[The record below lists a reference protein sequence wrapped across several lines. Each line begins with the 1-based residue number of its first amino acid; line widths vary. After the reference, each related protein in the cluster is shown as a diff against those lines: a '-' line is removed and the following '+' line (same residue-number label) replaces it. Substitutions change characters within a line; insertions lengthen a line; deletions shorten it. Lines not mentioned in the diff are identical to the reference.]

1 MMGKTDI
8 NVNCNNVYPSEQGVS
23 FNIYQPC
30 NGVKRVY
37 FEEFSC
43 PVGEYQ
49 IQIES
54 YTSPPCVMFVIVE
67 FKNGKVIERPINQTS
82 GSFTLV
88 AKEVKKVSIKC
99 EGNYSGFCYGSG
111 SVVKLFHFKCDDK
124 PCDKHKHHDDCDWKH
139 HDKHKHHDDCDWKHH
154 DKHKHHDDCDWK
166 HHDKHKHHDDCDWKH
181 DDKHK
186 HHDDCDWKHHDDCDK
201 DKKSDKDF
209 KRKLLLNLLT
219 NLDINVDVD
228 VFNKGK
234 KDKKDRNDHKRHD
247 DCNWKYHDDCDWKHH
262 DDCDK
267 DKKSD
272 KDFKRKLLLN
282 LLTNLDINVD
292 VDVFNKG
299 KKDKKDRK

>member
-67 FKNGKVIERPINQTS
+67 FKNGKVIERPVNQTS

-88 AKEVKKVSIKC
+88 AKEVKKVSIKG

-124 PCDKHKHHDDCDWKH
+124 PCDKHKHHD
-139 HDKHKHHDDCDWKHH
+139 
-154 DKHKHHDDCDWK
+154 
-166 HHDKHKHHDDCDWKH
+166 
-181 DDKHK
+181 
-186 HHDDCDWKHHDDCDK
+186 
-201 DKKSDKDF
+201 
-209 KRKLLLNLLT
+209 
-219 NLDINVDVD
+219 
-228 VFNKGK
+228 
-234 KDKKDRNDHKRHD
+234 
-247 DCNWKYHDDCDWKHH
+247 
-262 DDCDK
+262 
-267 DKKSD
+267 
-272 KDFKRKLLLN
+272 
-282 LLTNLDINVD
+282 
-292 VDVFNKG
+292 
-299 KKDKKDRK
+299 

>member
-1 MMGKTDI
+1 MGKTDI

-139 HDKHKHHDDCDWKHH
+139 HDDCDKDKKSDKDFKRKLLLNLLTNLDINVDVDVFNKGKKDKKDRNDHKRHDDCDW
-154 DKHKHHDDCDWK
+154 
-166 HHDKHKHHDDCDWKH
+166 
-181 DDKHK
+181 K

-234 KDKKDRNDHKRHD
+234 KDKKDRK
-247 DCNWKYHDDCDWKHH
+247 
-262 DDCDK
+262 
-267 DKKSD
+267 
-272 KDFKRKLLLN
+272 
-282 LLTNLDINVD
+282 
-292 VDVFNKG
+292 
-299 KKDKKDRK
+299 